1 MKYTAIY
8 TERPGPKLAADIIVI
23 FALRDALAQD
33 DVEGTRAN
41 LDAQGLFPHLR
52 DFDRLAEI
60 PEELDL
66 SVPVEPAPL
75 PPPSTLNPQ
84 PSTSDDLPPAQV
96 QAIHDCLHILAGHCD
111 GARSLDGAG
120 FNKMDTEF
128 GHSLANASKLTQKQA
143 RAGMKLLHK
152 YHRQLPQALLDQA
165 LTGAGAIAHCG
176 AGLATDMGTDQS
188 VGQIHA
194 DGSTPAQLVNAK
206 YSTLKPGPY
215 GGTRLPKSGDEV
227 AGNGCEEPYGDTYQ
241 NGVKPGPKK
250 LAQFIEVL
258 QLTGTPAL
266 YAQDGKG
273 DEAMV
278 HVKLFDPCGSWT
290 CYLTEFSETAP
301 DGCKNLAFGLVTGV
315 GEPEL
320 GYVDLEEISNVRGR
334 MGIGIEIDMHF
345 KPTTLGQLREKEQA
359 VAA

>member
-8 TERPGPKLAADIIVI
+8 TERPGPRLAADILVV
-23 FALRDALAQD
+23 FAHRDALAQD

-52 DFDRLAEI
+52 DFDHLAEI

-66 SVPVEPAPL
+66 SGPVEPATL
-75 PPPSTLNPQ
+75 PPPPATRHPQ
-84 PSTSDDLPPAQV
+84 PATSDDLSPAQV

-128 GHSLANASKLTQKQA
+128 GHSLASALRLTQKQA
-143 RAGMKLLHK
+143 KAGLKLVTK
-152 YHRQLPQALLDQA
+152 YHRQLPVALLDMA
-165 LTGAGAIAHCG
+165 LAGNG
-176 AGLATDMGTDQS
+176 QSGSDVGLAAVMGTDQS
-188 VGQIHA
+188 VVEVHP
-194 DGSTPAQLVNAK
+194 DGLSSVAPAKEDSTPAQLVNAK
-206 YSTLKPGPY
+206 YK
-215 GGTRLPKSGDEV
+215 
-227 AGNGCEEPYGDTYQ
+227 NGYGDTYQ

-250 LAQFIEVL
+250 LAQLIEVL

-290 CYLTEFSETAP
+290 CYITEFSETAP

-320 GYVDLEEISNVRGR
+320 GYVDLEEIANVRGR

-345 KPTTLGQLREKEQA
+345 KPTPLGKIRERDA

>member
-8 TERPGPKLAADIIVI
+8 TERPGPKLVADILVV
-23 FALRDALAQD
+23 FAHRDEQVKA

-41 LDAQGLFPHLR
+41 LDAEGLFPHLR
-52 DFDRLAEI
+52 DFDRLADV
-60 PEELDL
+60 PELLDV
-66 SVPVEPAPL
+66 VPPPPPAVL
-75 PPPSTLNPQ
+75 PPLSSVASAKVEARANP
-84 PSTSDDLPPAQV
+84 DELPPAQV
-96 QAIHDCLHILAGHCD
+96 EAIHSCLRLLAGHCD
-111 GARSLDGAG
+111 GARRLDGAG
-120 FNKMDTEF
+120 FNKLDAQF
-128 GHSLANASKLTQKQA
+128 GHSLADAPRLSQKQA
-143 RAGMKLLHK
+143 QAGRKLVTK
-152 YHRQLPQALLDQA
+152 YHRQLPEALLDMA
-165 LTGAGAIAHCG
+165 LTAGNGQSGSDHPD
-176 AGLATDMGTDQS
+176 GLSS
-188 VGQIHA
+188 VA
-194 DGSTPAQLVNAK
+194 PAKEDSTPAQLVNAK
-206 YSTLKPGPY
+206 YK
-215 GGTRLPKSGDEV
+215 
-227 AGNGCEEPYGDTYQ
+227 NGYGDTYQ

-250 LAQFIEVL
+250 LTQFIEVL

-273 DEAMV
+273 DEALV

-290 CYLTEFSETAP
+290 CYITEFSETAP

-345 KPTTLGQLREKEQA
+345 EPTPLGKIREKEDA

>member
-8 TERPGPKLAADIIVI
+8 TARPGPKLAADILVI

-41 LDAQGLFPHLR
+41 LDAEGLFPHLR

-66 SVPVEPAPL
+66 SVPLTPAPL
-75 PPPSTLNPQ
+75 PPPMAEAPDELS
-84 PSTSDDLPPAQV
+84 PAQV

-128 GHSLANASKLTQKQA
+128 GHSLANAPGLTQKQA
-143 RAGMKLLHK
+143 KAGLKLVTK
-152 YHRQLPQALLDQA
+152 YHRQLPADLLALALGDQRDSSA
-165 LTGAGAIAHCG
+165 PSDPSDH
-176 AGLATDMGTDQS
+176 
-188 VGQIHA
+188 
-194 DGSTPAQLVNAK
+194 TPSQLVNAK
-206 YSTLKPGPY
+206 YKN
-215 GGTRLPKSGDEV
+215 D
-227 AGNGCEEPYGDTYQ
+227 YGDTYQ

-273 DEAMV
+273 DEAIV

-290 CYLTEFSETAP
+290 CYITEFSETAP

-345 KPTTLGQLREKEQA
+345 KPTPLGKIREKDA